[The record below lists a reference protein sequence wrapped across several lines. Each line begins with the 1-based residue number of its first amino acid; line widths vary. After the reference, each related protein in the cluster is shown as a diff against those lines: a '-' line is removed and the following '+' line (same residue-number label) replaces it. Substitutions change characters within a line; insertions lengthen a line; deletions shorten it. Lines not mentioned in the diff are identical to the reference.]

1 MGGVL
6 MTKSPVFSMDL
17 EHRVLKLEETQAQT
31 GHRLGSID
39 TYLAQTHT
47 WLEHLEKVQERNH
60 DELKN
65 ELKLAQKELKTEL
78 KTVQRMLTELSEH
91 KGRVEGTLQGKSE
104 ATHLMVTILFSVV
117 GALLTLLI
125 YNVRLSGN

>member
-1 MGGVL
+1 
-6 MTKSPVFSMDL
+6 MTKTPVFNMDL
-17 EHRVLKLEETQAQT
+17 ESRVLKLEEAQAQT
-31 GHRLGSID
+31 GHRLESID

-47 WLEHLEKVQERNH
+47 WLEHLEKAQEQNH
-60 DELKN
+60 DELKS
-65 ELKLAQKELKTEL
+65 ELKQAQKELKTEL

-117 GALLTLLI
+117 SALLTFLL
-125 YNVRLSGN
+125 YSARMAAN